1 MASTGQ
7 GSRTAKRAASPDSS
21 ADNAGAEPG
30 ANVSAPVKT
39 GARKSRAA
47 PSAAAE
53 LPGSAAPA
61 VPPRVGE
68 QIQRLRSERKMTLDE
83 LSRAAGVSKSMLSEI
98 ERDKANPT
106 IAVAWRLTNA
116 LGVKLDSLFAA
127 PRAPDAITV
136 AGPHDIPTLHGH
148 EAGYQLRVWGPL
160 ELAGH
165 FEWYELTL
173 KPGGALVSA
182 AHEPGTREHLTVL
195 QGTIEVE
202 AGDAHERLKTA
213 DTARYI
219 GDQPHAIRN
228 VGKGE
233 ARALLIVI
241 HG

>member
-1 MASTGQ
+1 MASTRK
-7 GSRTAKRAASPDSS
+7 SRTAPAGAVPDAPASAASGATNVPPAS
-21 ADNAGAEPG
+21 A
-30 ANVSAPVKT
+30 V
-39 GARKSRAA
+39 
-47 PSAAAE
+47 
-53 LPGSAAPA
+53 PA
-61 VPPRVGE
+61 TTPPRVGE
-68 QIQRLRSERKMTLDE
+68 QIQRLRTERKMTLDD

-127 PRAPDAITV
+127 PKAPEAIAV

-148 EAGYQLRVWGPL
+148 DAGYQLRVWGPI

-195 QGTIEVE
+195 QGSIEVE
-202 AGDAHERLKTA
+202 AAGAMQRLKAA

-219 GDQPHAIRN
+219 ADQPHAIRN
-228 VGKGE
+228 AGKGE
-233 ARALLIVI
+233 ARALLVVI

>member
-1 MASTGQ
+1 MAS
-7 GSRTAKRAASPDSS
+7 S
-21 ADNAGAEPG
+21 G
-30 ANVSAPVKT
+30 ANSGAKPGGGS
-39 GARKSRAA
+39 GARKSRAKA
-47 PSAAAE
+47 AVSAASATDAP
-53 LPGSAAPA
+53 LPASAPA
-61 VPPRVGE
+61 APPRVGE
-68 QIQRLRSERKMTLDE
+68 QIQRLRAERKMTLDE

-127 PRAPDAITV
+127 PRAPDAISV
-136 AGPHDIPTLHGH
+136 AGPHDIPTLLGH
-148 EAGYQLRVWGPL
+148 DAGYQLRVWGPI

-173 KPGGALVSA
+173 KPGGALVSN

-195 QGTIEVE
+195 QGSIDVE
-202 AGDAHERLKTA
+202 SAGERQRLKAA

-219 GDQPHAIRN
+219 ADQPHAIRN

-233 ARALLIVI
+233 ARALLVVI